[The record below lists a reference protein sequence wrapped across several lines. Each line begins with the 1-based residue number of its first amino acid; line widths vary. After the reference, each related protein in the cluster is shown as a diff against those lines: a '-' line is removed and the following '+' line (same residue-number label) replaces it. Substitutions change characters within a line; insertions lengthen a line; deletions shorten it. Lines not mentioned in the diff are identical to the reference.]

1 MSVIYVLLPLAL
13 ILGGIALYAF
23 IKSVKGGQ
31 FDDLETPPLRML
43 TDDEEVRAPAKRE
56 APPVSTS
63 DVEVTDGRQI
73 PKE

>member
-13 ILGGIALYAF
+13 LLGGVALYAF

-43 TDDEEVRAPAKRE
+43 TDDELVT
-56 APPVSTS
+56 PPSGTGRGS
-63 DVEVTDGRQI
+63 DLNS
-73 PKE
+73 PHS